1 MHTNYS
7 DIQKSMVDREWGERL
22 GQDYKDA
29 KV

>member
-7 DIQKSMVDREWGERL
+7 DIQKSMVYREWGESL